1 MEVADGAT
9 LEVSFVGYKS
19 QTQSVEADSKYSF
32 QMASGNLLE
41 EVVVTSLGIKR
52 EAKALCYAVQNVTSE
67 TIAKSNATEALNGI
81 EVLQP
86 VCDSQASIYDE
97 VHPLLNSAR
106 QNLNQNDGGLP
117 LSGDLIYS
125 GDASLWIKAT
135 HAIEDRAYV
144 HQGLLSNS
152 NYTSALS
159 SINQAFGSNEE
170 DMTFK
175 FGSSATTAA
184 PWYQFNRDRGDIG
197 FHPTFGDALASYN
210 DPRLDI
216 YDGDGSSLYG
226 DVYDSHEFFTID
238 QAVSLVSYS
247 ELQFVKAESLI
258 ATGGSQENIKEAYF
272 TGIKSSFSSLGLS
285 EEDFDNY
292 VLNIR

>member
-1 MEVADGAT
+1 MASAQTRTITENVTDDQGVPLPGATILEQGTANGVTSDFHGNFSMEVADGAT

-97 VHPLLNSAR
+97 VHALLNSAR

-184 PWYQFNRDRGDIG
+184 PWYQFKRDRGDIG
-197 FHPTFGDALASYN
+197 SSCVWRCFG
-210 DPRLDI
+210 
-216 YDGDGSSLYG
+216 
-226 DVYDSHEFFTID
+226 V
-238 QAVSLVSYS
+238 
-247 ELQFVKAESLI
+247 LQRSK
-258 ATGGSQENIKEAYF
+258 T
-272 TGIKSSFSSLGLS
+272 
-285 EEDFDNY
+285 
-292 VLNIR
+292 